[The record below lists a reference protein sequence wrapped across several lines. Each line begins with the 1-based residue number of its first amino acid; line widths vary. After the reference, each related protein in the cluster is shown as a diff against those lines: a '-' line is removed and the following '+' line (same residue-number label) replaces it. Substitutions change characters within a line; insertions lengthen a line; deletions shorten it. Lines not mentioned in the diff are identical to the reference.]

1 MQKKAL
7 FIITIQIFLF
17 VVVVLVFNAALTKDL
32 EFSFNDFILLVVL
45 TSGLVLISGRSLAS
59 QNSGNVEELKKM
71 GDEFIQL
78 KLKTQALFNNM
89 AEEFNGQFSEVKS
102 ELTQVRTLLDDAIN
116 KLVAS
121 FTAMEGQTR
130 QQHSLTIG
138 LVDKHDASGQDDATF
153 ETFIAD
159 TSETLSTFVETTI
172 DNSKIAMDLVGM
184 MDDIV
189 AKVAQIVGVLGEI
202 EAISKQTNLLALNAS
217 IEAARAGE
225 AGRGFAVVA
234 DEVRTLSNRSSQF
247 SGQIKEY
254 MNNVDVSVKAAEGE
268 INKMASKDM
277 NFALTSK
284 IRIGQMMI
292 KVRGVNA
299 NMEST
304 VEKLGAISQQT
315 EQDVRVAI
323 TSLQFQDRA
332 TQIIAHVL
340 NRIDS
345 LEGIMDSILSMRLA
359 QSNMGTN
366 SLNEFSQHLNQIR
379 QTIVEATEL
388 IAKAK
393 HNPVSQTSMG
403 VGDIDLF

>member
-1 MQKKAL
+1 M
-7 FIITIQIFLF
+7 
-17 VVVVLVFNAALTKDL
+17 
-32 EFSFNDFILLVVL
+32 
-45 TSGLVLISGRSLAS
+45 
-59 QNSGNVEELKKM
+59 
-71 GDEFIQL
+71 
-78 KLKTQALFNNM
+78 
-89 AEEFNGQFSEVKS
+89 
-102 ELTQVRTLLDDAIN
+102 
-116 KLVAS
+116 
-121 FTAMEGQTR
+121 
-130 QQHSLTIG
+130 
-138 LVDKHDASGQDDATF
+138 
-153 ETFIAD
+153 
-159 TSETLSTFVETTI
+159 
-172 DNSKIAMDLVGM
+172 
-184 MDDIV
+184 
-189 AKVAQIVGVLGEI
+189 
-202 EAISKQTNLLALNAS
+202 
-217 IEAARAGE
+217 
-225 AGRGFAVVA
+225 
-234 DEVRTLSNRSSQF
+234 
-247 SGQIKEY
+247 
-254 MNNVDVSVKAAEGE
+254 KAAEGE